1 MMVAAAAAVLIL
13 VMVMMVMMLVLV
25 HQLGKLVG
33 QGGLTLH
40 GGGELLAGELRPGGG
55 DDDGLVIVLPKH
67 GNGGVQLGL
76 GNGIRPGQ
84 DDGGGGLHLVVVELT
99 EVLHI
104 DLDLAR
110 VYHGYGVAQ
119 GHFLIHDL
127 LHRADDIGQLA
138 HAGGLDENP
147 VGVVLLDNIGQ
158 RLAEIAHQGAA
169 DAAGV
174 HLGDLNARI
183 LQKAA
188 VNADFAEF
196 VLDQHDFLTLVGLG
210 NQFLDEGSLA
220 GSQEAGVNV
229 NFRHNI
235 SPFQML
241 QATPRKAA
249 LPLFSTQ
256 YYSAFSGK
264 MFEIGV
270 NFSRAA

>member
-1 MMVAAAAAVLIL
+1 
-13 VMVMMVMMLVLV
+13 MVMMLVLV

-55 DDDGLVIVLPKH
+55 DNDSFVIVLPKH

-84 DDGGGGLHLVVVELT
+84 DDGGGGLHLIVVEFA

-110 VYHGYGVAQ
+110 VHHGYGVAQ
-119 GHFLIHDL
+119 GHLVVHDL

-147 VGVVLLDNIGQ
+147 VGVVLLDNIRQ
-158 RLAEIAHQGAA
+158 RLAEVAYQGAA

-174 HLGDLNARI
+174 HLGDLNARV

-188 VNADFAEF
+188 VNADLAEF
-196 VLDQHDFLTLVGLG
+196 VLDQHDLLTLVGLG
-210 NQFLDEGSLA
+210 NQLLDEGGLT

-229 NFRHNI
+229 NFRHNNLTFPNA
-235 SPFQML
+235 SGDTAQGG
-241 QATPRKAA
+241 TA
-249 LPLFSTQ
+249 LIFNTIL
-256 YYSAFSGK
+256 
-264 MFEIGV
+264 
-270 NFSRAA
+270 